1 MLDGYFKLFSS
12 PFYRIGS
19 RVYYTHKVERGTTK
33 ESEDFKMNIYE
44 NGYNLDNIDAYMA
57 YERNDSLVDDFF
69 QYSTLARD
77 AYMESLRESVY
88 DIDRCY
94 Y

>member
-1 MLDGYFKLFSS
+1 
-12 PFYRIGS
+12 
-19 RVYYTHKVERGTTK
+19 
-33 ESEDFKMNIYE
+33 MNIYE

-57 YERNDSLVDDFF
+57 YERNDRLVDDFF
-69 QYSTLARD
+69 QYSVLARD
-77 AYMESLRESVY
+77 AYMENLRESVC

>member
-1 MLDGYFKLFSS
+1 
-12 PFYRIGS
+12 
-19 RVYYTHKVERGTTK
+19 
-33 ESEDFKMNIYE
+33 MNIYA